1 MLYFDHITINRL
13 TDLYLEDN
21 IGARFGS
28 DSVLGLSIR
37 EIASV
42 MAVDCLEGVLTA
54 HVKSSSS
61 STG

>member
-21 IGARFGS
+21 FGARFGS
-28 DSVLGLSIR
+28 DSVLGVSIR

-42 MAVDCLEGVLTA
+42 MAVDCLEGVLTS
-54 HVKSSSS
+54 HDKSSSS